1 MDIMNITE
9 IKKQDTN
16 NTQSYNNYIRELLI
30 ELFNNLY
37 SDYFLSNNY
46 VQQKRNDLDLLYKL
60 KNEFY
65 RNYSSGYKKSINY
78 YIKHLKAIKELNPS
92 LKNRIK
98 NIFSEVEENRNFLL
112 DNWEINFNNF
122 IENYYQTTYN
132 GFQYLVNNS
141 FLSFVREHFINN
153 WNMDYFRKNYDIIVK
168 DIFFESDLIE
178 AINSLSSDIKVTY
191 KNNKDDFFEENS
203 DPMIS
208 ENNEN
213 NEDFNF
219 TIKELNDILIKI
231 EDYQYNEIGKSIFN
245 LYENELKNFS
255 LILEANISFEGTS
268 ELNNFISIFEDLCDY
283 AYNDSFIDSCR
294 SIILSTSFPTI
305 SEEEIDNFT
314 KSNIE
319 MYSTI
324 LKDLYIETNKIYE
337 DVYPQ
342 LNQYIETM
350 FADINKA
357 FGKLG
362 GFTIIDGFNYIE
374 EPCKDSNCSYSISFP
389 SFKDIVNQ
397 ESEKKNGRRLE
408 EKDYIGELRETIS
421 EMKKILHKSKDFRIF
436 KSSEN
441 NESSLYYKRK
451 LEFEFYNKEEKYTSK
466 SGAREETHVNLTI
479 SKFKSN
485 TGTLVNKLYYGI
497 QGMEKYLDFSFISM
511 HLNSLRNK
519 VISDFL
525 PYLKGI
531 LENENDY
538 YLLED
543 MIMKSLNKITN
554 IFSDIL
560 ILLIE
565 KKKNRNK

>member
-1 MDIMNITE
+1 
-9 IKKQDTN
+9 
-16 NTQSYNNYIRELLI
+16 
-30 ELFNNLY
+30 
-37 SDYFLSNNY
+37 
-46 VQQKRNDLDLLYKL
+46 
-60 KNEFY
+60 
-65 RNYSSGYKKSINY
+65 
-78 YIKHLKAIKELNPS
+78 
-92 LKNRIK
+92 
-98 NIFSEVEENRNFLL
+98 
-112 DNWEINFNNF
+112 
-122 IENYYQTTYN
+122 
-132 GFQYLVNNS
+132 
-141 FLSFVREHFINN
+141 
-153 WNMDYFRKNYDIIVK
+153 MDYFRKNYDIIVK

-213 NEDFNF
+213 NEDFNS

-231 EDYQYNEIGKSIFN
+231 EDYQHNEIGKSIFN

-294 SIILSTSFPTI
+294 AIILSTSFPTI

-319 MYSTI
+319 IYSTI
-324 LKDLYIETNKIYE
+324 LKDLYKETNQIYE
-337 DVYPQ
+337 DVYSQ

-441 NESSLYYKRK
+441 NESSLYNKRK

-525 PYLKGI
+525 LYLKGI

-543 MIMKSLNKITN
+543 MIMKSLNIITN

-565 KKKNRNK
+565 KKKIVINKLKDQYLYLSLIEDYLPNYILNYYRMLNQIISVKTVSYTKKEEYDVHFDEKIFEEEYKRNKEMLDKFSKSQNKYVKDIEEGTKDKKDDDDDDYDDVLDEDFGYGDLDYDKDEFASGFIPYPDDLDDDDSDDNVDYASKLDELADKMKKKK